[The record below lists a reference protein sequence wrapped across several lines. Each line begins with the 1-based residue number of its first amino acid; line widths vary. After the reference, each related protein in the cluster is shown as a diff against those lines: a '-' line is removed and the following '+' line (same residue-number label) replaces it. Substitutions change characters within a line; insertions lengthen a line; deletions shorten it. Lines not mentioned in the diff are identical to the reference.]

1 MGQRTKGLLATHIS
15 MYHRE
20 EHREMKEKNK

>member
-1 MGQRTKGLLATHIS
+1 MGQHTKGLLATHIS